1 MRVLFYLFLVIS
13 VSSEA
18 QIEFE
23 KSKPIYPEKKV
34 KQPCDFGSIE
44 SLRDIKEKVR
54 PTFRRHKIT
63 PNKFRRYKYINSTA
77 KPLQRDPVLQFGHK
91 RSLSLTPIKSW
102 KGIGESSQGATPPD
116 PSGAVGLSHYVQMV
130 NTAMQVFDKNGNSL
144 WGPTSLSSVF
154 PGSSNDGDPI
164 VLYDQFANRWFI
176 SQFQESGNKMLL
188 AVSKTNDPLGGW
200 FYYDY
205 DFDEFPDYPKFSIW
219 KDGYYMTANTTVQ
232 NAVCFERDKILNG
245 DASARMIA
253 LTFPDI
259 ETNGFFSALPAH
271 ASGDF
276 LPEDPI
282 NFFYF
287 QDDGWA
293 QGDDRIKIWEM
304 TVDWNDPS
312 RSEIVLKQELG
323 VAPFNSE
330 FDENWNDIRQP
341 GTAQKLDAVPGAFMF
356 MAHYRSFA
364 SYNSITLCH
373 SVDVDFSPSIK
384 SAIRWYELHQK
395 NGIWQINQQSTYGPD
410 NDSRWVGSIALDRQG
425 NIGLG
430 YSVSSSTTLPS
441 IRFTGRKKQDVLS
454 QMTLSESNAF
464 NGAGVQSGT
473 NRYGD
478 YSHMT
483 LDPTDGL
490 TFWYTGE
497 FIGEDGWETGIF
509 SFKIGDENDYD
520 ISLIDMVS
528 PKDGVLSSSENVKV
542 LLKNVG
548 KNELTNFDLSLTYNG
563 NINTE
568 KFTGTI
574 QPGDTVLFTFTSTI
588 DLSYAGDHSIAVF
601 SQYKNDGDR
610 LNDSLLT
617 IVKSPYDLDVGVTRV
632 LGPTSQVGLDSQAV
646 TVEIKNY
653 GVKTV
658 GNIPLILKVNDL
670 IILDTLKQ
678 NLQNGDL
685 VDFNFSQ
692 KVDFSAIKTFE
703 IIAYTELSN
712 DQKFLNDTAKKS
724 IQNYNCNPVSYCE
737 EGDKITLVKLGSI
750 DNMSDCNSVGY
761 SDFTNQQTDL
771 DRGVSYDFVIENNE
785 SYHQLSLWID
795 FNDNKVFETEELI
808 IKDKEYSYSDTF
820 SIVIPDNAEVGLH
833 LMRVRTNWDEPSSDP
848 CVEFEFGETED
859 YSVVIVNPTYIEEI
873 LNLEFEIFN
882 QSNAIRVTSLNKL
895 EKKSSLELFNGT
907 GQILYTNQ
915 FDKGSLLDE
924 LISVSNFASGLYYVK
939 IRNEEKSSVKQF
951 LVR

>member
-44 SLRDIKEKVR
+44 SLRDIKDKVR

-116 PSGAVGLSHYVQMV
+116 PSGAVGLTHYVQMV

-384 SAIRWYELHQK
+384 SAIRWYELHKK

-548 KNELTNFDLSLTYNG
+548 KNVLTDFNLSLSYNG
-563 NINTE
+563 ITNTE
-568 KFTGTI
+568 RFTGTI
-574 QPGDTVLFTFTSTI
+574 QPGDTVIYTFSSTL
-588 DLSYAGDHSIAVF
+588 DLSYGGDHSISVF
-601 SQYKNDGDR
+601 SEHNNDGDR
-610 LNDSLLT
+610 SNDTLLT
-617 IVKSPYDLDVGVTRV
+617 TVRSPYDWDVGVTQI
-632 LGPTSQVGLDSQAV
+632 LIPNSQVGLDSQVV
-646 TVEIKNY
+646 TVEVKNY

-658 GNIPLILKVNDL
+658 GDVPILLKVNDL
-670 IILDTLKQ
+670 ILLDTLEE
-678 NLQNGDL
+678 NIQNGD
-685 VDFNFSQ
+685 VVEFDFSQ
-692 KVDFSAIKTFE
+692 KVDFSAIKTFSM
-703 IIAYTELSN
+703 IAYTELSN

-750 DNMSDCNSVGY
+750 YNMSDCNSVGY

-895 EKKSSLELFNGT
+895 EKKTSLELFNGT

-924 LISVSNFASGLYYVK
+924 LISVSSFASGLYYVK

>member
-1 MRVLFYLFLVIS
+1 
-13 VSSEA
+13 
-18 QIEFE
+18 
-23 KSKPIYPEKKV
+23 
-34 KQPCDFGSIE
+34 
-44 SLRDIKEKVR
+44 
-54 PTFRRHKIT
+54 
-63 PNKFRRYKYINSTA
+63 
-77 KPLQRDPVLQFGHK
+77 
-91 RSLSLTPIKSW
+91 
-102 KGIGESSQGATPPD
+102 
-116 PSGAVGLSHYVQMV
+116 
-130 NTAMQVFDKNGNSL
+130 MQVI
-144 WGPTSLSSVF
+144 
-154 PGSSNDGDPI
+154 I
-164 VLYDQFANRWFI
+164 VL
-176 SQFQESGNKMLL
+176 
-188 AVSKTNDPLGGW
+188 
-200 FYYDY
+200 
-205 DFDEFPDYPKFSIW
+205 
-219 KDGYYMTANTTVQ
+219 
-232 NAVCFERDKILNG
+232 
-245 DASARMIA
+245 
-253 LTFPDI
+253 
-259 ETNGFFSALPAH
+259 
-271 ASGDF
+271 
-276 LPEDPI
+276 
-282 NFFYF
+282 
-287 QDDGWA
+287 
-293 QGDDRIKIWEM
+293 
-304 TVDWNDPS
+304 
-312 RSEIVLKQELG
+312 
-323 VAPFNSE
+323 
-330 FDENWNDIRQP
+330 
-341 GTAQKLDAVPGAFMF
+341 
-356 MAHYRSFA
+356 
-364 SYNSITLCH
+364 
-373 SVDVDFSPSIK
+373 
-384 SAIRWYELHQK
+384 
-395 NGIWQINQQSTYGPD
+395 
-410 NDSRWVGSIALDRQG
+410 
-425 NIGLG
+425 
-430 YSVSSSTTLPS
+430 
-441 IRFTGRKKQDVLS
+441 
-454 QMTLSESNAF
+454 
-464 NGAGVQSGT
+464 
-473 NRYGD
+473 
-478 YSHMT
+478 
-483 LDPTDGL
+483 
-490 TFWYTGE
+490 
-497 FIGEDGWETGIF
+497 
-509 SFKIGDENDYD
+509 
-520 ISLIDMVS
+520 
-528 PKDGVLSSSENVKV
+528 
-542 LLKNVG
+542 
-548 KNELTNFDLSLTYNG
+548 
-563 NINTE
+563 
-568 KFTGTI
+568 
-574 QPGDTVLFTFTSTI
+574 
-588 DLSYAGDHSIAVF
+588 AVF

-617 IVKSPYDLDVGVTRV
+617 IVKSPYDWDVGVTRV

>member
-1 MRVLFYLFLVIS
+1 MRILFYLLLVIS
-13 VSSEA
+13 VFSEA

-34 KQPCDFGSIE
+34 NQPCDFGSIE
-44 SLRDIKEKVR
+44 SLRDIKENVR
-54 PTFRRHKIT
+54 PSFRKHKIT
-63 PNKFRRYKYINSTA
+63 RNKFRRYKYINMAA
-77 KPLQRDPVLQFGHK
+77 KPTHKDPVLQFGHK

-102 KGIGESSQGATPPD
+102 KGINESSQGASPPD

-164 VLYDQFANRWFI
+164 VLFDQFANRWFI

-188 AVSKTNDPLGGW
+188 AISKTSDPLGGW

-205 DFDEFPDYPKFSIW
+205 SFDEFPDYPKFSIW

-232 NAVCFERDKILNG
+232 NAVCFERDKMLKG

-253 LTFPDI
+253 LTFPEI

-271 ASGDF
+271 ASGEL
-276 LPEDPI
+276 LPQDPI

-287 QDDGWA
+287 QDDGWTD
-293 QGDDRIKIWEM
+293 GDDRIKIWEM
-304 TVDWNDPS
+304 TVDWDNPFKS
-312 RSEIVLKQELG
+312 AIFLKQELD
-323 VAPFNSE
+323 VASFNSE
-330 FDENWNDIRQP
+330 FDDDWNDIKQP

-356 MAHYRSFA
+356 MAHHRSFA
-364 SYNSITLCH
+364 SHNSITLCH
-373 SVDVDFSPSIK
+373 SVDVDLSPSIQ

-395 NGIWQINQQSTYGPD
+395 NGVWEINQQSTFGPD
-410 NDSRWVGSIALDRQG
+410 NDSRWLGSIALDRQG

-430 YSVSSSTTLPS
+430 YSVSSATTLPS
-441 IRFTGRKKQDVLS
+441 IRFTGRKKEDILS
-454 QMTLSESNAF
+454 QMTVSESTAF
-464 NGAGVQSGT
+464 YGEGTQSGT

-483 LDPTDGL
+483 LDPKDGL

-497 FIGEDGWETGIF
+497 FMGEYGWETGVF

-520 ISLIDMVS
+520 VSLIEVVS
-528 PKDGVLSSSENVKV
+528 PKQGILSNTERVKV

-548 KNELTNFDLSLTYNG
+548 KNVLTDFNMSFTYNG
-563 NINTE
+563 IKNTE
-568 KFTGTI
+568 KFTDSI
-574 QPGDTVLFTFTSTI
+574 QPDDTVTFTFSQTI
-588 DLSYAGDHSIAVF
+588 DLSSSGEHSITVF
-601 SQYKNDGDR
+601 SEHKNDGDP
-610 LNDSLLT
+610 LNDSLFNF
-617 IVKSPYDLDVGVTRV
+617 IESPYDWDVGVTRI
-632 LGPTSQVGLDSQAV
+632 LSPTSQAGLDSQVVA
-646 TVEIKNY
+646 VEIKNY
-653 GVKTV
+653 GIKSVED
-658 GNIPLILKVNDL
+658 IPVILKVNDL

-685 VDFNFSQ
+685 VNFNFTQ
-692 KVDFSAIKTFE
+692 KVDFSAVKTFA
-703 IIAYTELSN
+703 ITAYTELAN
-712 DQKFLNDTAKKS
+712 DQKNLNDTAKKS

-737 EGDKITLVKLGSI
+737 LGDKLTLVKFGSI
-750 DNMSDCNSVGY
+750 DNMSDCNSAGY
-761 SDFTNQQTDL
+761 SDFTNQQTEL
-771 DRGVSYDFVIENNE
+771 YRGVSYDFIIENNE

-820 SIVIPDNAEVGLH
+820 SVVIPDSAEIGLH
-833 LMRVRTNWDEPSSDP
+833 LMRVRTNWNEPSSDP

-915 FDKGSLLDE
+915 FEKGRLLDE

-939 IRNEEKSSVKQF
+939 ISNEEKSSVKQF